1 MGAFISMLLSGNGMY
16 QERCDRTATTVVKWS
31 LEQPIKYG
39 VRGVI
44 LHPFIWS
51 RGGDKEIGRGLV
63 LVVMVFS
70 YICPPP

>member
-1 MGAFISMLLSGNGMY
+1 MGAFISMLLSGNGLY

-39 VRGVI
+39 VWGVI
-44 LHPFIWS
+44 HPIIWS
-51 RGGDKEIGRGLV
+51 RGGDREIGRGLV
-63 LVVMVFS
+63 VVVLVFS